1 MPLSTK
7 TLSSSNRLLLA
18 PFALSDP
25 SESPRARPLALGLT
39 LGLAPSP
46 GARGVLM
53 TRRVFAASVF
63 AESAFAAS
71 DRQFIDVDIDRGG

>member
-1 MPLSTK
+1 MYLTVFEIIIGMENVSLVGTSPLSSNNRP
-7 TLSSSNRLLLA
+7 LSA

-63 AESAFAAS
+63 C
-71 DRQFIDVDIDRGG
+71 